1 MSISRNALL
10 RGTLGIAISVIAI
23 WILIQSVD
31 IAAAFD
37 VLRTASP
44 AWIAVMLV
52 TTTIDVGARGARWR
66 ALLAPIAPLPYRR
79 VLGYTYIGYLA
90 NNVLPARLGEL
101 YRSHALGEGEDVSRT
116 TVLGTVVVERV
127 VDTVMVVAIAA
138 LAVVVL
144 SVRGVMSS
152 AVLLG
157 VAFVSLLVIGLG
169 LGMAAHRLPGAARVT
184 EIIARWPRV
193 LELARRLREGLA
205 VAGRPRTLV
214 AALAFSALAWA
225 ASTGTFLAAGQA
237 VGVELSLAQAAL
249 LTSGVALVTIV
260 PSGPGYVGTFELTVV
275 GIAEGFGIS
284 RDDAFALGLL
294 VHLMILATTSIG
306 GVIAMLAM
314 RRRREESEAVA
325 ASEAAAADA
334 AADAQRPTRRPR
346 PSRLSPPRTSERGG
360 RLPARLRAA
369 PPSPQDA
376 HEQDH
381 LRGAH
386 RQHGRGRPS
395 R

>member
-1 MSISRNALL
+1 MRISRSALL
-10 RGTLGIAISVIAI
+10 RATLGIAISVVAL
-23 WILIQSVD
+23 WILVRSVD
-31 IAAAFD
+31 IPAALD

-44 AWIAVMLV
+44 AWILVMLV
-52 TTTIDVGARGARWR
+52 TTTIDIGARGARWR
-66 ALLAPIAPLPYRR
+66 TLLAPIAPLRYRH

-101 YRSHALGEGEDVSRT
+101 YRSHALGEGEGVSRT

-138 LAVVVL
+138 LAVLVL

-157 VAFVSLLVIGLG
+157 LAFVSLAVIALG
-169 LGMAAHRLPGAARVT
+169 LGIAAHRLPGADRVAA
-184 EIIARWPRV
+184 IIARRPRL

-205 VAGRPRTLV
+205 VAGRPSTIAV
-214 AALAFSALAWA
+214 AVVFSAVAWA

-249 LTSGVALVTIV
+249 LCSGVALVTIV

-275 GIAEGFGIS
+275 AIADGFGIP
-284 RDDAFALGLL
+284 RDSAFAMGLL

-306 GVIAMLAM
+306 GVAAMIAF
-314 RRRREESEAVA
+314 RRRGAEARSVA
-325 ASEAAAADA
+325 AEPVSEEIPLAE
-334 AADAQRPTRRPR
+334 P
-346 PSRLSPPRTSERGG
+346 GG
-360 RLPARLRAA
+360 EPA
-369 PPSPQDA
+369 P
-376 HEQDH
+376 
-381 LRGAH
+381 
-386 RQHGRGRPS
+386 
-395 R
+395 

>member
-1 MSISRNALL
+1 MSRNALL
-10 RGTLGIAISVIAI
+10 RATVGIAVSVVAI
-23 WILIQSVD
+23 WILFQSVD

-52 TTTIDVGARGARWR
+52 TTTVDIGARGARWH
-66 ALLAPIAPLPYRR
+66 ALLAPIAAVPYRR

-101 YRSHALGEGEDVSRT
+101 YRSHALGEGEGVSRT

-157 VAFVSLLVIGLG
+157 FAFVTLLVIGLG
-169 LGMAAHRLPGAARVT
+169 LGMAAHRLPGASRVT
-184 EIIARWPRV
+184 EIIARWPRI

-214 AALAFSALAWA
+214 GALLFSAVAWA

-249 LTSGVALVTIV
+249 LTSGVALVSII

-275 GIAEGFGIS
+275 GIAEGFGIP
-284 RDDAFALGLL
+284 RDSAFALGLL

-306 GVIAMLAM
+306 GVIALVAV
-314 RRRREESEAVA
+314 RRRRAGSEAANPAEGVDTAVA
-325 ASEAAAADA
+325 AVEG
-334 AADAQRPTRRPR
+334 PR
-346 PSRLSPPRTSERGG
+346 PESSQE
-360 RLPARLRAA
+360 A
-369 PPSPQDA
+369 
-376 HEQDH
+376 
-381 LRGAH
+381 
-386 RQHGRGRPS
+386 
-395 R
+395 

>member
-1 MSISRNALL
+1 MTISRNALL
-10 RGTLGIAISVIAI
+10 RGTVGIAISVIAI

-31 IAAAFD
+31 LAAAFD

-44 AWIAVMLV
+44 AWIAVMFV
-52 TTTIDVGARGARWR
+52 TTTIDIGARGARWR
-66 ALLAPIAPLPYRR
+66 ALLAPVAPLPYRR

-101 YRSHALGEGEDVSRT
+101 YRSHALGEGEDVSRP

-144 SVRGVMSS
+144 SGRGVMSS

-193 LELARRLREGLA
+193 LEMARRLREGLA

-249 LTSGVALVTIV
+249 LTSGVALVSIV
-260 PSGPGYVGTFELTVV
+260 PAGPGFVGTFELTVV

-314 RRRREESEAVA
+314 RGRREESEAVA
-325 ASEAAAADA
+325 VSEAAAATA
-334 AADAQRPTRRPR
+334 AAT
-346 PSRLSPPRTSERGG
+346 
-360 RLPARLRAA
+360 AA
-369 PPSPQDA
+369 PDPAPATQPPEPSTDV
-376 HEQDH
+376 
-381 LRGAH
+381 
-386 RQHGRGRPS
+386 
-395 R
+395 

>member
-10 RGTLGIAISVIAI
+10 RGTVGIAVSVVAI
-23 WILIQSVD
+23 WILLQSVD
-31 IAAAFD
+31 VAAAFD

-44 AWIAVMLV
+44 AWIGVMLV
-52 TTTIDVGARGARWR
+52 TATVDVAARGGRWQ
-66 ALLAPIAPLPYRR
+66 ALLKPIARIPYRR

-101 YRSHALGEGEDVSRT
+101 YRSHALGEGEGVSRT

-157 VAFVSLLVIGLG
+157 LAFVSLLVIGLG
-169 LGMAAHRLPGAARVT
+169 LGMAAHRLPGAGRVT

-205 VAGRPRTLV
+205 VAGKPR
-214 AALAFSALAWA
+214 ALAGAVAFSAVAWA

-249 LTSGVALVTIV
+249 LTSGVALVTII

-294 VHLMILATTSIG
+294 VHLVILATTSIG
-306 GVIAMLAM
+306 GVIAMLAL
-314 RRRREESEAVA
+314 RRRRD
-325 ASEAAAADA
+325 ASEAAAALEVSNA
-334 AADAQRPTRRPR
+334 AA
-346 PSRLSPPRTSERGG
+346 
-360 RLPARLRAA
+360 PA
-369 PPSPQDA
+369 PSPEPSPDA
-376 HEQDH
+376 
-381 LRGAH
+381 
-386 RQHGRGRPS
+386 
-395 R
+395 

>member
-1 MSISRNALL
+1 
-10 RGTLGIAISVIAI
+10 
-23 WILIQSVD
+23 
-31 IAAAFD
+31 
-37 VLRTASP
+37 
-44 AWIAVMLV
+44 MLV

-138 LAVVVL
+138 LAVLVL

-157 VAFVSLLVIGLG
+157 ARLRVPAGDRPG
-169 LGMAAHRLPGAARVT
+169 PGDGRPPAAGCARVDRDHRPLAARPRARPP
-184 EIIARWPRV
+184 IARGPRRRRPAAN
-193 LELARRLREGLA
+193 ARRG
-205 VAGRPRTLV
+205 PRLQRARMV
-214 AALAFSALAWA
+214 RLD
-225 ASTGTFLAAGQA
+225 GTFLAAGQA

-314 RRRREESEAVA
+314 RRRSEAKAV
-325 ASEAAAADA
+325 SDAADA
-334 AADAQRPTRRPR
+334 AQRPAVAADDHPTT
-346 PSRLSPPRTSERGG
+346 PPA
-360 RLPARLRAA
+360 PAA
-369 PPSPQDA
+369 
-376 HEQDH
+376 
-381 LRGAH
+381 
-386 RQHGRGRPS
+386 
-395 R
+395 